1 VVASLTVAAS
11 LTAVENLTVAGNLI
25 VAESLTVAESPT
37 AAGSRTVEQDWVTG
51 PARLCRTYSEE
62 RRSSEDI
69 WSSRSWPQ

>member
-1 VVASLTVAAS
+1 MVASLTVAAS
-11 LTAVENLTVAGNLI
+11 LTAVENLI